1 MHVVSEGSHVV
12 SEGSHVVSE
21 GSHVVSEG
29 SRPDC
34 FSAEQL
40 TPGGQACFDSQV

>member
-1 MHVVSEGSHVV
+1 MHVV